1 MANEIEIDVKP
12 SKRSEQ
18 NVEKLF
24 DNVEVDVNLKKAKKQ
39 TEKYAKETEK
49 EVAEGLERAFKSA
62 SDSSKG
68 LFDNIKKGL
77 PSLDSIAGGI
87 LGGGVA
93 GLVTSGID
101 LLGQGISAAFEFSQE
116 ITKLQNNISNLTD
129 LSGKD
134 LDDFTARLKATADTF
149 GEDSEEVFKSA
160 QKLAA
165 QTGEPINQVLD
176 NIQKGFISG
185 ANASGE
191 LLAVAQE
198 YGNVIKEAGGNSED
212 LIKIQQRAE
221 QQGVFGDKGID
232 VVKEFGLRIRE
243 LPQST
248 ADALNAIG
256 LDSTEISKRLE
267 SGQASVL
274 DILGETTQRLSEL
287 PPQSQKVGTAIADI
301 FGGPGEDAGL
311 QFLTSLKDINNET
324 VGLTDNLTEAQK
336 RQQETLK
343 NSEEFNK
350 IFIGLFGG
358 LSNSFTDLM
367 NNVKSLALGV
377 FQNLKSFFEPLF
389 ASFKEVGT
397 ILSDIFTEIFGEAEG
412 GIDIIG
418 TLADVFGVLLRV
430 ALYPLKLALTALVE
444 SWKFIFNLYLQGVKI
459 VKDFV
464 AENKIL
470 QTVFSAIG
478 DVAGFVG
485 SAIKSLLQTLG
496 LLDEENLSAP
506 LKDVNEELEK
516 VSENS
521 NKVDING
528 FINQLKTLNKE
539 GKSTT
544 TEFSQL
550 FTATTEEFAKLN
562 NISTEEATK
571 QLNNLVFGEKGDGGI
586 KGVEKAIKE
595 ITYQDLVNQLAKLN
609 LEGKSNTETYKQIVE
624 QALNLRKGNDELKE
638 SLEAVNKELDVYYNG
653 ISEVVSLS
661 DENFD
666 VSGFLTEKVKKAKED
681 FKNNLAEG
689 KIGINEF
696 VDLDNLPT
704 KLIDKTKGVIT
715 LNDELAESVRKI
727 GGAYTDSFL
736 NINESINKNIEL
748 IDKGGSSYEAYGNI
762 FSDVLGESAKLFE
775 DNTAAQK
782 ALSSTQAIVNTAVA
796 ITNALKL
803 PPPIGFI
810 QAGLIA
816 SLGAIQVA
824 TIAGAEDGVVGIT
837 ESYNKKPG
845 RTDTIPLM
853 VARGESVVNRSGT
866 QKNAPY
872 LDYINKG
879 GSLDNL
885 FAPLITEAKAQ
896 NQRLRSLEQAVLT
909 SKFSE
914 TRYNLVIQN
923 KNNSKI
929 SGGVRV

>member
-12 SKRSEQ
+12 SRRSEQ

-77 PSLDSIAGGI
+77 PSLDSITGGI
-87 LGGGVA
+87 IGGGVA

-101 LLGQGISAAFEFSQE
+101 LLGQGITAAFEFSQE
-116 ITKLQNNISNLTD
+116 ISKLQNNISNLTN

-198 YGNVIKEAGGNSED
+198 YGNVIKEVGGDSED

-243 LPQST
+243 LPKST

-256 LDSTEISKRLE
+256 LDSAEISKRLE

-324 VGLTDNLTEAQK
+324 VNWTDSLTEAQK

-350 IFIGLFGG
+350 IFISLFAG
-358 LSNSFTDLM
+358 LSGSFTDLM

-397 ILSDIFTEIFGEAEG
+397 ILSDLFTEIFGEAEE
-412 GIDIIG
+412 GIDIVG
-418 TLADVFGVLLRV
+418 TLTDVFGVLLRV
-430 ALYPLKLALTALVE
+430 ALLPLKLALTALVE

-485 SAIKSLLQTLG
+485 KAIKSLLQTLG
-496 LLDEENLSAP
+496 LLDDEQLEAP
-506 LKDVNEELEK
+506 LKEIVEQEEKIVEETKLVNEGQKELQTE
-516 VSENS
+516 
-521 NKVDING
+521 
-528 FINQLKTLNKE
+528 LKK
-539 GKSTT
+539 
-544 TEFSQL
+544 
-550 FTATTEEFAKLN
+550 TATTAKELSFN
-562 NISTEEATK
+562 DI
-571 QLNNLVFGEKGDGGI
+571 
-586 KGVEKAIKE
+586 
-595 ITYQDLVNQLAKLN
+595 VNQLAILKLQGKDASDEYIS
-609 LEGKSNTETYKQIVE
+609 LSQKAIKLKSNQD
-624 QALNLRKGNDELKE
+624 ALKNALE
-638 SLEAVNKELDVYYNG
+638 SVNKELNAYTKNLGKVDTDKDVLIKSFDSDRAKKFG
-653 ISEVVSLS
+653 LEISKLNTEV
-661 DENFD
+661 
-666 VSGFLTEKVKKAKED
+666 G
-681 FKNNLAEG
+681 NLALLPVPKLPELTSNT
-689 KIGINEF
+689 KTNEELIN
-696 VDLDNLPT
+696 
-704 KLIDKTKGVIT
+704 
-715 LNDELAESVRKI
+715 SVRNI
-727 GGAYTDSFL
+727 GGAYADTYGF
-736 NINESINKNIEL
+736 INEKILETQSL
-748 IDKGGSSYEAYGNI
+748 LSSGESSWEDYGVVLG
-762 FSDVLGESAKLFE
+762 DVLGESAKLFE
-775 DNTAAQK
+775 ENTAAQK
-782 ALSSTQAIVNTAVA
+782 ALSITQAIVNTAVA
-796 ITNALKL
+796 ITKALDL
-803 PPPIGFI
+803 PFPFNLI
-810 QAGLIA
+810 QTGVI
-816 SLGAIQVA
+816 GAIGAAQVA

>member
-12 SKRSEQ
+12 SRRSEQ

-77 PSLDSIAGGI
+77 PSLDSITGGLI
-87 LGGGVA
+87 GGGVA

-101 LLGQGISAAFEFSQE
+101 LLGQGITAAFEFSQE
-116 ITKLQNNISNLTD
+116 ISKLQNNISNLTN

-198 YGNVIKEAGGNSED
+198 YGNVIKEVGGDSED

-243 LPQST
+243 LPKST

-256 LDSTEISKRLE
+256 LDSAEISKRLE

-287 PPQSQKVGTAIADI
+287 PPQSQIVGTAIADI

-324 VGLTDNLTEAQK
+324 VNWTDSLTEAQK

-350 IFIGLFGG
+350 IFISLFAG
-358 LSNSFTDLM
+358 LSGSFTDLM

-397 ILSDIFTEIFGEAEG
+397 ILSDLFTEIFGEAKE
-412 GIDIIG
+412 GIDIVG
-418 TLADVFGVLLRV
+418 TLTDVFGVLLRV
-430 ALYPLKLALTALVE
+430 ALFPLKLALTALVE

-485 SAIKSLLQTLG
+485 KAIKSLLQTLG
-496 LLDEENLSAP
+496 LLDDEQLEAP

-528 FINQLKTLNKE
+528 FINQLKSLNKE
-539 GKSTT
+539 GKSST

-609 LEGKSNTETYKQIVE
+609 LEGKKNTETYKQIVE

-638 SLEAVNKELDVYYNG
+638 SLEAVNKELDIYYNG
-653 ISEVVSLS
+653 IIDITSF
-661 DENFD
+661 DEKDFD
-666 VSGFLTEKVKKAKED
+666 VSKFLDKAAKDARENA
-681 FKNNLAEG
+681 K
-689 KIGINEF
+689 
-696 VDLDNLPT
+696 
-704 KLIDKTKGVIT
+704 KLIIPMKVRVDDFLEYDKEGIILT
-715 LNDELAESVRKI
+715 NEELSNSVRNI
-727 GGAYTDSFL
+727 GGAYADTYGF
-736 NINESINKNIEL
+736 INEKILETQSL
-748 IDKGGSSYEAYGNI
+748 LSSGESSWEDYGVVLG
-762 FSDVLGESAKLFE
+762 DVLGESAKLFE
-775 DNTAAQK
+775 ENTAAQK
-782 ALSSTQAIVNTAVA
+782 ALSITQAIVNTAVA
-796 ITNALKL
+796 ITKALDL
-803 PPPIGFI
+803 PFPLNLI
-810 QAGLIA
+810 QTGVI
-816 SLGAIQVA
+816 GAIGAAQVA

-885 FAPLITEAKAQ
+885 FTPLITEAKAQ